1 MNISN
6 HWMICLFSFMIL
18 LPEGGLYGIT
28 FSHSSKI
35 VVKCIKI
42 ILMHSCFVFYFHK
55 QVMKHIIDSCCVVGK
70 VRFCI
75 WPQVICCFV
84 YLHISIKCTERNVR
98 QIPMQ
103 IRFSQRHVIW
113 WANHEPRL
121 VFLNA
126 FLSFI
131 MRVIWVNKKVFS

>member
-1 MNISN
+1 MVNNSKSIVHN
-6 HWMICLFSFMIL
+6 LLWIL
-18 LPEGGLYGIT
+18 AIIEWYAYFLLWYCCQREGYT
-28 FSHSSKI
+28 VSHFSHSSKI

-55 QVMKHIIDSCCVVGK
+55 QVKHIIDSCCVVGK

-75 WPQVICCFV
+75 WPQVLCCFV
-84 YLHISIKCTERNVR
+84 YLHISIKCMERNAR

-113 WANHEPRL
+113 WANNET
-121 VFLNA
+121 
-126 FLSFI
+126 
-131 MRVIWVNKKVFS
+131 